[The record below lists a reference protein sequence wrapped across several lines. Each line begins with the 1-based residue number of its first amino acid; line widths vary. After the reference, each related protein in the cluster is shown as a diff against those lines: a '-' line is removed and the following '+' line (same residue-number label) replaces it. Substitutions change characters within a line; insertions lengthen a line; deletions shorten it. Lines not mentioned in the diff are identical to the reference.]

1 MKDDEFEWD
10 AVKAAQNLANHGV
23 SFEAARLAFDDPFA
37 VIRETGVKIT
47 ARVAMSCS
55 AWSKTTSLP
64 SSTHSAARG
73 FGSFRPAWRNHGN
86 DGAIMK
92 RTGKGKRKIDWSR
105 ADAMTEAERHA
116 AAMADP
122 DARPMTDEQ
131 WARARRV
138 PRVSVIRRALKL
150 SQEQFAATFHI
161 PIGTV
166 RDWEQGR
173 YEPDAAARAYLR
185 VIARE
190 PNTVRKALAARTKP
204 RL

>member
-1 MKDDEFEWD
+1 MK
-10 AVKAAQNLANHGV
+10 K
-23 SFEAARLAFDDPFA
+23 
-37 VIRETGVKIT
+37 T
-47 ARVAMSCS
+47 AR
-55 AWSKTTSLP
+55 KEP
-64 SSTHSAARG
+64 KH
-73 FGSFRPAWRNHGN
+73 
-86 DGAIMK
+86 
-92 RTGKGKRKIDWSR
+92 DWSR
-105 ADAMTEAERHA
+105 FDAMTDEERHA

-122 DARPMTDEQ
+122 DARPMTDEE

-138 PRVSVIRRALKL
+138 PRVSIIRRALKL

-190 PNTVRKALAARTKP
+190 PNA
-204 RL
+204 